1 MWYIYLVKFYSDIKS
16 NEISW
21 SSIKYMQLENHQ
33 WSGLVLENQI
43 CCDFTHCGILGKN
56 KGMILEECRDVERQ
70 GEK

>member
-1 MWYIYLVKFYSDIKS
+1 MWYIYLVKLYSDMKS

-43 CCDFTHCGILGKN
+43 WCDFTHCGMLGKN

-70 GEK
+70 REK